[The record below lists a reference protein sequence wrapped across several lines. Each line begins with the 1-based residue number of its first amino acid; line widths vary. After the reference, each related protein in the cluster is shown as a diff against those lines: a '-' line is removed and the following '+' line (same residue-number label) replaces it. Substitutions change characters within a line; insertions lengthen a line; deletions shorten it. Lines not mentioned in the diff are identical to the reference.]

1 MMLNPVRG
9 TAAATAAIEQAI
21 AVLRK
26 ALGAKSSMLPPPGE
40 DVSLALIE

>member
-21 AVLRK
+21 AILRK
-26 ALGAKSSMLPPPGE
+26 ALGTKSSMRSPSGE
-40 DVSLALIE
+40 DVNLALT